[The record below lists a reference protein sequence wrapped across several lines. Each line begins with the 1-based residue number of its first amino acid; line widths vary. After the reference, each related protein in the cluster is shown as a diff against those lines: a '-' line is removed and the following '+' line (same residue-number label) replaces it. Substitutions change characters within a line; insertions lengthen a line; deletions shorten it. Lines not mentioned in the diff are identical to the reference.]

1 MPIDC
6 ISAPARGTEVLKP
19 AAPLFGTGAVVI
31 TPAVLAFLAKH
42 AICPAALLSRHQ
54 CGDWGSV
61 GHNEA
66 KANDR
71 ALTSGARLMGVH
83 VIGHVVVWVVT
94 EAASRGGNRASTR
107 LLFPEEY

>member
-1 MPIDC
+1 MPIHRV
-6 ISAPARGTEVLKP
+6 PATAQGAEVLGT
-19 AAPLFGTGAVVI
+19 AAPLFDLGPVLI
-31 TPAVLAFLAKH
+31 TPAVLAFLLKH

-61 GHNEA
+61 GRTEA

-71 ALTSGARLMGVH
+71 ALRSGARLMGVH

-94 EAASRGGNRASTR
+94 EAASQGGSKTSTR